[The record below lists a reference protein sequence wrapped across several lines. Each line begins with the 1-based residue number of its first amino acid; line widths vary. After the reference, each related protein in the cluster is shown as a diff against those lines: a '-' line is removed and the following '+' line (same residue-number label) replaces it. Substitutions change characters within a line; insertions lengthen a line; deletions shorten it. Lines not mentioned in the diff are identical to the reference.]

1 MENKWKEC
9 LEMIRQ
15 QIKDEWVVPTW
26 FEPIVCESYDSE
38 ARVLTLSVPSKYV
51 VEFIE
56 HYYVRLMQQ
65 VITRVY
71 GEGVTLQ
78 YHLAAA
84 PEYARGQVPGSA
96 QPADTDARYLSPGM
110 PPGISIPNAKERMQK
125 GLQHFLG
132 DDAKWLPEYDEIADW
147 LSDNR
152 GRGLL
157 LIGTSGLGKSL
168 ICQKILPVL
177 LSEAFGDVVDVVN
190 AREMGQVLDVLL
202 QRRCVIID
210 NLGSEPVSE
219 MVNYRKR
226 RPFFELCDAA
236 EQRGL
241 LLIINTT
248 LSTTRVR
255 NPLYPQSIQERYGN
269 EVLDRLRATTR
280 VVELRGKS
288 MRK

>member
-1 MENKWKEC
+1 MNRWNEC
-9 LEMIRQ
+9 LELIRQ

-38 ARVLTLSVPSKYV
+38 ARVLMLSVPSKYV

-78 YHLAAA
+78 YHLQA
-84 PEYARGQVPGSA
+84 PQADVSA
-96 QPADTDARYLSPGM
+96 ITHHPSPTTQDNHLA
-110 PPGISIPNAKERMQK
+110 IANAKERMQK
-125 GLQHFLG
+125 GLQHFLS

-280 VVELRGKS
+280 VVELRGQS
-288 MRK
+288 LRK

>member
-1 MENKWKEC
+1 MEEKWKEC
-9 LEMIRQ
+9 LDLIRQ
-15 QIKDEWVVPTW
+15 EIKDEWVVPTW

-38 ARVLTLSVPSKYV
+38 ARVLMLSVPSKYV

-78 YHLAAA
+78 YHLQA
-84 PEYARGQVPGSA
+84 PQADVSA
-96 QPADTDARYLSPGM
+96 ITHHPSPTAQANHLT
-110 PPGISIPNAKERMQK
+110 IANAKERMLK

-177 LSEAFGDVVDVVN
+177 LGEVVDVVN

>member
-1 MENKWKEC
+1 MQKF
-9 LEMIRQ
+9 IQ
-15 QIKDEWVVPTW
+15 
-26 FEPIVCESYDSE
+26 ESI
-38 ARVLTLSVPSKYV
+38 AAVALL
-51 VEFIE
+51 
-56 HYYVRLMQQ
+56 
-65 VITRVY
+65 
-71 GEGVTLQ
+71 
-78 YHLAAA
+78 LAAST
-84 PEYARGQVPGSA
+84 VSA
-96 QPADTDARYLSPGM
+96 ET
-110 PPGISIPNAKERMQK
+110 NAEQ
-125 GLQHFLG
+125 GTFLG
-132 DDAKWLPEYDEIADW
+132 DDAKWLPEYDEIVDW

-177 LSEAFGDVVDVVN
+177 LGEVVDVVN

>member
-1 MENKWKEC
+1 MNRWNEC
-9 LEMIRQ
+9 LELIRQ

-38 ARVLTLSVPSKYV
+38 ARVLMLSVPSKYV

-78 YHLAAA
+78 YHLQA
-84 PEYARGQVPGSA
+84 PQADVSYARGQVHGSA
-96 QPADTDARYLSPGM
+96 QPVDTDARYLS
-110 PPGISIPNAKERMQK
+110 PGISIPNAKERMQK

-132 DDAKWLPEYDEIADW
+132 DDAKWLPEYDEIASW

>member
-1 MENKWKEC
+1 MEEKWNEC
-9 LEMIRQ
+9 LELIRQ

-38 ARVLTLSVPSKYV
+38 ARVLMLSVPSKYV
-51 VEFIE
+51 FEFIE

-78 YHLAAA
+78 YHLQA
-84 PEYARGQVPGSA
+84 PQADVSA
-96 QPADTDARYLSPGM
+96 ITHQPSPVAQTNHLT
-110 PPGISIPNAKERMQK
+110 IANAKERMLK

-132 DDAKWLPEYDEIADW
+132 DDAKWLPEYDEIVDW

-177 LSEAFGDVVDVVN
+177 LGEVVDVVN